1 MVFQPPPQRR
11 DNGLRADVFVA
22 LADVDPRLGEHLL
35 DLLRLADIA
44 AYLEPPADPRTA
56 NRYRGQGPIERL
68 FVQSDLRRAAR
79 DVVLD
84 AAREAG
90 ASVPTEPTEQVGATA
105 PAAPTR
111 ADPSLDLLAGVDT
124 DAEFARIMAG
134 FDHTAPAPGGS
145 AALDSLPSA
154 VADRARSERGQ
165 AAADA
170 VDGDTREVASGDGDT
185 REGDPVGRDAEVTRG
200 QNAARAQPVDETGD
214 GAVDDALDDAEEHFV
229 PPPAPP
235 FPVPRAST
243 VGAVAVLLLGLLV
256 LARGAWF
263 GLGGAASFPIGVI
276 LVLVAVGL
284 FVRGLREADPEDVD
298 PDDGAIV

>member
-1 MVFQPPPQRR
+1 MVYQPPPQRR

-56 NRYRGQGPIERL
+56 DRYRGRGPIERL

-79 DVVLD
+79 DVVLE

-90 ASVPTEPTEQVGATA
+90 ASVPSEPTEQVSATA
-105 PAAPTR
+105 PAAPPR
-111 ADPSLDLLAGVDT
+111 PDSRPDPLAGVDT

-134 FDHTAPAPGGS
+134 FDQTAPAGGGG
-145 AALDSLPSA
+145 ATALGSLPST
-154 VADRARSERGQ
+154 VADHAGADRGQ
-165 AAADA
+165 ADA
-170 VDGDTREVASGDGDT
+170 VDGDGRETVPGDGDM
-185 REGDPVGRDAEVTRG
+185 REVHSVGRAAEVTRG
-200 QNAARAQPVDETGD
+200 QDAAPGQPVDKTVDSGD
-214 GAVDDALDDAEEHFV
+214 QALDDADEHFV

-235 FPVPRAST
+235 FPVPRAAT
-243 VGAVAVLLLGLLV
+243 VGAVAVLVLGLLV
-256 LARGAWF
+256 LARGTWF

-284 FVRGLREADPEDVD
+284 FVRGLRETDPEDVD